1 MNEKKNIVLTSIIIF
16 IFICV
21 GVYFMLNY
29 NPCSLRYV
37 MRKLDFYLETEYK
50 YVSTYR
56 ASEPNIE
63 GIKPVTYLFED
74 INGFGF
80 EVVTFPP
87 FGDYDSSQPGYPRCN
102 YLTAYYE
109 SKKESVEKALQ
120 HGIPIT
126 CVNNGIQSLFQV
138 EVSSYDELEII
149 APAIEKALK
158 TLEPVLSEKYSAS
171 ASDKFEFDTPEI
183 SVCTADKKHTISGFD
198 FQLIKGQTSWTQEEI
213 LDKLQKDYKENV
225 VE

>member
-1 MNEKKNIVLTSIIIF
+1 M
-16 IFICV
+16 
-21 GVYFMLNY
+21 
-29 NPCSLRYV
+29 
-37 MRKLDFYLETEYK
+37 
-50 YVSTYR
+50 
-56 ASEPNIE
+56 
-63 GIKPVTYLFED
+63 
-74 INGFGF
+74 
-80 EVVTFPP
+80 
-87 FGDYDSSQPGYPRCN
+87 
-102 YLTAYYE
+102 
-109 SKKESVEKALQ
+109 
-120 HGIPIT
+120 
-126 CVNNGIQSLFQV
+126 FQV